1 MRSQFWERIFYLRKN
16 KNFKLFII
24 YYEDFAVFIGFL
36 GVKTRFFERIL
47 EKIKGV
53 LGYE

>member
-1 MRSQFWERIFYLRKN
+1 MW
-16 KNFKLFII
+16 
-24 YYEDFAVFIGFL
+24 FL

-53 LGYE
+53 LGYELRTSFCQRSLVFRKVFVKIFTKRC